1 MAKSKREKDAT
12 KNARRKLV
20 DAQAKLQL
28 AHERRARVVAKAEDK
43 IEVVRQRETARVE
56 KATEEVQ
63 LRQAKVARA
72 ETRVIAA
79 ESSSGSSDALYLPGP
94 DSTPSQISTT
104 LDGEPIGA
112 IEVEGEAS
120 NSLIVPGT
128 EGAGMDERV
137 PAGELD
143 PSALRLLISL
153 RDTFPESGAAYTE
166 WLAVAGISK
175 RTFLNA
181 RSKLVEHG
189 LVVRDGKGQG
199 AHYRLSST
207 GSDALAR
214 Q

>member
-1 MAKSKREKDAT
+1 MAKSKLEKDAT
-12 KNARRKLV
+12 KSARRKLV
-20 DAQAKLQL
+20 DAQAELQL

-63 LRQAKVARA
+63 LHQAKVARA

-79 ESSSGSSDALYLPGP
+79 ESSSRSSDALYLSGP
-94 DSTPSQISTT
+94 DSTPSQIDMN
-104 LDGEPIGA
+104 LVGEPTGN
-112 IEVEGEAS
+112 IEVEGETS
-120 NSLIVPGT
+120 DSLIVPRT
-128 EGAGMDERV
+128 AGAGMDERV

-143 PSALRLLISL
+143 MSGLRLLTSL

-166 WLAVAGISK
+166 WLAVAGVSK

-181 RSKLVEHG
+181 RSNLVEHG

-207 GSDALAR
+207 GSEALAR